1 VNVRQ
6 LLVGAEILAIN
17 QRHLADDLY
26 QVGFSDLA
34 QLGNGSQAGF
44 AIEDVELDLDQLMI
58 AEGAFQFGEDTFSQ
72 TVVSHSQNRFQMV
85 ADRFELFLLLLSE
98 RHNLTPASD
107 LVKKRRPVYPSESG
121 TAHLITTRFIF
132 QRWPVARSKTS
143 QNWLREH
150 FNDPYVKMAQKDG
163 YRSRASYKL
172 LEIQEKDRLIRP
184 GMTVI
189 DLGAAPGGWSQVTS
203 RLIGGQGRLIASD
216 ILEMDSIPDVTFIQG
231 DFTEDA
237 VLAQILEAVG
247 NTQVDLVISDMA
259 PNMSGL
265 AAVDMPRAMFLSE
278 LALDLAGRVLRP
290 GGDFLIKVFQGEGFD
305 EYHKGIRKLF
315 DKVQMRKPLSSR
327 DRSREQ
333 YLLARGFRGI
343 EGAASDERL

>member
-1 VNVRQ
+1 
-6 LLVGAEILAIN
+6 
-17 QRHLADDLY
+17 
-26 QVGFSDLA
+26 
-34 QLGNGSQAGF
+34 
-44 AIEDVELDLDQLMI
+44 
-58 AEGAFQFGEDTFSQ
+58 
-72 TVVSHSQNRFQMV
+72 
-85 ADRFELFLLLLSE
+85 
-98 RHNLTPASD
+98 
-107 LVKKRRPVYPSESG
+107 
-121 TAHLITTRFIF
+121 
-132 QRWPVARSKTS
+132 VARSKTS
-143 QNWLREH
+143 HNWLKEH
-150 FNDPYVKMAQKDG
+150 FDDPYVKMAQKDG

-172 LEIQEKDRLIRP
+172 LEIQEKDKIIRP

-216 ILEMDSIPDVTFIQG
+216 ILEMDSIPDVTFIKG

-265 AAVDMPRAMFLSE
+265 SAVDMPRAMFLCE

-305 EYHKGIRKLF
+305 VYHKDIRKLF

-333 YLLARGFRGI
+333 YLLARGFRGVDGSASI
-343 EGAASDERL
+343 ERF